1 MVLTFYTFC
10 CNKKPS
16 ASPQAFYCSKM
27 CKKSKSPPFSY
38 YQKLCAKILGWT
50 EVGQICGGSSYKA
63 WKEGWQ
69 PYKAHTQVPL
79 KVFPIFPCKWSAEQ
93 PCKNMMNTQRWPR
106 GAAPLLHP
114 PCRHCLQSDK
124 GTGGELDLTKVFCL
138 TILLFCHTSVS
149 HCRTKV
155 KMYAGPIIII
165 FAFSLLVA
173 FLLCQVAPFLFP
185 FSFQLHN
192 LCSLWFI
199 SRTTWVL
206 TGHFY
211 RHLSALA
218 GATSEEEAD
227 WAGGEAGCW
236 WEGGLQ
242 RRGRPCTPG
251 RGASCQIKRNHKYE
265 REEKTLI
272 SYVGE
277 GGEKV
282 HSTPKLNIKTDDD
295 ECFAYICT

>member
-1 MVLTFYTFC
+1 
-10 CNKKPS
+10 
-16 ASPQAFYCSKM
+16 
-27 CKKSKSPPFSY
+27 
-38 YQKLCAKILGWT
+38 
-50 EVGQICGGSSYKA
+50 
-63 WKEGWQ
+63 
-69 PYKAHTQVPL
+69 
-79 KVFPIFPCKWSAEQ
+79 
-93 PCKNMMNTQRWPR
+93 MMNTQRWPR

-114 PCRHCLQSDK
+114 PCRNCLQSDK
-124 GTGGELDLTKVFCL
+124 GTEGELDLTKVFCL
-138 TILLFCHTSVS
+138 MILLFCHTSVS
-149 HCRTKV
+149 HCGTKV

-192 LCSLWFI
+192 LCSFWCI

-282 HSTPKLNIKTDDD
+282 GHQSWISRLMTMNALHIYAMHINIWKTSTPVWTFKPFCPTCESFTNI
-295 ECFAYICT
+295 AL

>member
-1 MVLTFYTFC
+1 MRQDFRLNRSRADMWRKQLQGLKGRLETLQGWHPGTSEGVPYISLQVI
-10 CNKKPS
+10 S
-16 ASPQAFYCSKM
+16 WAAFY
-27 CKKSKSPPFSY
+27 SY
-38 YQKLCAKILGWT
+38 
-50 EVGQICGGSSYKA
+50 
-63 WKEGWQ
+63 
-69 PYKAHTQVPL
+69 
-79 KVFPIFPCKWSAEQ
+79 
-93 PCKNMMNTQRWPR
+93 MMNTQRWPR

-114 PCRHCLQSDK
+114 PCRNCLQSDQ
-124 GTGGELDLTKVFCL
+124 GTEGELDLKKSF
-138 TILLFCHTSVS
+138 LLNDSSLLSYQC
-149 HCRTKV
+149 
-155 KMYAGPIIII
+155 
-165 FAFSLLVA
+165 FSLRHKGEDVCRADHHHLCVLPSSRLSSLPGRPLSLS
-173 FLLCQVAPFLFP
+173 FLLPAAQS
-185 FSFQLHN
+185 SF
-192 LCSLWFI
+192 WFI

-282 HSTPKLNIKTDDD
+282 GHQSWISRLMTMNALHIYAMHINIWKTSTPVWTFKPFCPTCESFTNI
-295 ECFAYICT
+295 AL